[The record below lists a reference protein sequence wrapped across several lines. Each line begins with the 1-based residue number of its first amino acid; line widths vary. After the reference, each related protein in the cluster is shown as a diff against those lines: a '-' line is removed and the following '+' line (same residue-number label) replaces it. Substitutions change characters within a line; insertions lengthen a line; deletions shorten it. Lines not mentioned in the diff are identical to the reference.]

1 MKKKIGTSK
10 SSKQQAAIAMSMK
23 AAGKTPKKMA
33 MGGDDLGDRVK
44 GVAKAA
50 GKAMMASPAGKV
62 ASEVYKNVPSGVK
75 AGIKKGIGMARKLTG
90 LKKGGSVGKS
100 KKK

>member
-1 MKKKIGTSK
+1 MKKKIG
-10 SSKQQAAIAMSMK
+10 SSKTI
-23 AAGKTPKKMA
+23 KKMA

-50 GKAMMASPAGKV
+50 GKAVMASPAGKV
-62 ASEVYKNVPSGVK
+62 INKVSENVPAGVK

-90 LKKGGSVGKS
+90 LKKGGSVKG